1 MLGKFNRRSN
11 LMAKNHE
18 ADIENP
24 NKKTPGVNDTYKKAI
39 DHRSNQLNPN
49 NPKYKPRKGK

>member
-24 NKKTPGVNDTYKKAI
+24 NKKTPGVNPAYKKAK
-39 DHRSNQLNPN
+39 DHRSDQLNPN
-49 NPKYKPRKGK
+49 NPKHKAKKGK

>member
-1 MLGKFNRRSN
+1 
-11 LMAKNHE
+11 MAKNHE